1 MATISVRKILLFS
14 SVPFLSNRQIEKHLE
29 SKKSTITAC
38 TGLIL
43 MGVGFAVS
51 DALFLL
57 QIEISRL
64 YKTHEVVSE
73 RRH

>member
-1 MATISVRKILLFS
+1 MAISVRKIPIY
-14 SVPFLSNRQIEKHLE
+14 SVPFLSNRQIEKRIP
-29 SKKSTITAC
+29 KKSTITTC

-51 DALFLL
+51 MPFPL

-64 YKTHEVVSE
+64 YKPMK
-73 RRH
+73 